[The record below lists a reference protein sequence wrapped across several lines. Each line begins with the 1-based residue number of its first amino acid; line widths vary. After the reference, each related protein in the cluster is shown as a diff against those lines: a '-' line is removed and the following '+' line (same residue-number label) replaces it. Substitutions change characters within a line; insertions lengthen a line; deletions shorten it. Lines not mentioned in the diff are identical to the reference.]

1 MQSTGDITDICNH
14 FKPLSGQNNVIKGKF
29 TCAGSLAKPGGAGTT
44 PSATASGSRSSG
56 TSAAGHLDISS
67 GAVLGVSGVL
77 AAMFG
82 LL

>member
-1 MQSTGDITDICNH
+1 MQSSGDITDICNH

-29 TCAGSLAKPGGAGTT
+29 TCAGSLSKPGGAGTT
-44 PSATASGSRSSG
+44 PSATSSGSSSARTG
-56 TSAAGHLDISS
+56 AAGRVDISS
-67 GAVLGVSGVL
+67 TAAIGLSGVL